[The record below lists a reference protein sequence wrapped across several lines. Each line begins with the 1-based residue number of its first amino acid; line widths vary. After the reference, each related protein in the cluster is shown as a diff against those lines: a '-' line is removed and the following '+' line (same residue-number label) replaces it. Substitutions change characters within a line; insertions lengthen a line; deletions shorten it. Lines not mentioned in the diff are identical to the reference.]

1 MMRTQPTAEPAT
13 FDFVGDDAL
22 LLHEF
27 AHRTANEVAAA
38 AAALRLANRAKP
50 AAGARLMESAV
61 WRLEAFWELNR
72 MLARPVG
79 RHVNV
84 AADLAAVC
92 GAIASGATAASRS
105 EMRLNLP
112 DTWIGG
118 DTARRL
124 VLVAVEL
131 VNNAVRHALDGRA
144 GVLAVSLGVE
154 GDDVVLVVSD
164 DGAGVRPGARSS
176 GTGLGRGIVSQLVN
190 RGWWVGE
197 NGHGPGGNTVRVA
210 FPLTT
215 ASDDARDTA
224 F

>member
-1 MMRTQPTAEPAT
+1 MMHTERAA
-13 FDFVGDDAL
+13 FDLVGDDAL

-50 AAGARLMESAV
+50 ASGARLMESAL
-61 WRLEAFWELNR
+61 WRLEAFGELNR
-72 MLARPVG
+72 ILARPV
-79 RHVNV
+79 RRRVNV

-105 EMRLNLP
+105 EMRLSLP
-112 DTWIGG
+112 DTWIEG

-144 GVLAVSLGVE
+144 GKLAVSLGVE

-164 DGAGVRPGARSS
+164 DGTGVQPGARSS
-176 GTGLGRGIVSQLVN
+176 GTGLGRGIVSQLVD
-190 RGWWVGE
+190 RGGGTVRMDT
-197 NGHGPGGNTVRVA
+197 GPAGTRVRVA
-210 FPLTT
+210 FPLPSV
-215 ASDDARDTA
+215 SDDARHTA